1 MATIPI
7 REDSAEADLELNRL
21 EMEVTLLLLP
31 LPRSLAADWLRFQT
45 ARS

>member
-1 MATIPI
+1 VL

-21 EMEVTLLLLP
+21 EMEVTLLPPP
-31 LPRSLAADWLRFQT
+31 LPRSLAADLLRFQN